1 MVSSVSPRP
10 FPSRLVAPA
19 LAAILLLAGPR
30 PAAGQDDPEFRFGL
44 SVGGVST
51 LGLVF
56 ETRQTWGSVEL
67 MVGTW
72 SFRDVSISLVHKQYP
87 GGGEIQGVVGMGFWT
102 VLAFPPDEN
111 MGVALVARFPVGV
124 QWGLTAD
131 QFMNMEVGL
140 NRALWVKRTDPE
152 DDTPPNRRLIPLPGA
167 AYRWSTR

>member
-1 MVSSVSPRP
+1 MSDSASSRHTRAGLASV
-10 FPSRLVAPA
+10 A
-19 LAAILLLAGPR
+19 LAVALCLPR
-30 PAAGQDDPEFRFGL
+30 PAAAQDDPEFRFGL

-56 ETRQTWGSVEL
+56 ETQYDWGSFEL

-72 SFRDVSISLVHKQYP
+72 SFRDVSVSLVHKQYP
-87 GGGEIQGVVGMGFWT
+87 GGGEIQGVVGMGFWA
-102 VLAFPPDEN
+102 VLAFPPEEN
-111 MGVALVARFPVGV
+111 TGVALVARFPVGV

-131 QFMNMEVGL
+131 QFANLEVGL

-152 DDTPPNRRLIPLPGA
+152 DDTPPNRRLVPLPGA